1 MNLFYLHPDPT
12 VAAQMQCDKHVVK
25 MLLETAQMLCTAH
38 HEVDGSRASKRLYK
52 SAYKN
57 HPSTR
62 WVRADAYHYEWAY
75 KHFAALCD
83 EYTYRYG
90 KVHTTDRKLRK
101 LLSKPPRK
109 LAFKSWQSDP
119 PQCMPD
125 DYKQA
130 DTVKAYRAY
139 YQSDDKRR
147 FAAWRKLRPAP
158 NWWK

>member
-38 HEVDGSRASKRLYK
+38 HEVDGSRAPKRLYK

-90 KVHTTDRKLRK
+90 KVT
-101 LLSKPPRK
+101 PPI
-109 LAFKSWQSDP
+109 ASSASCCP
-119 PQCMPD
+119 
-125 DYKQA
+125 
-130 DTVKAYRAY
+130 
-139 YQSDDKRR
+139 S
-147 FAAWRKLRPAP
+147 RPASWRLSRGSP
-158 NWWK
+158 TRRNVCLTTTSRPTL